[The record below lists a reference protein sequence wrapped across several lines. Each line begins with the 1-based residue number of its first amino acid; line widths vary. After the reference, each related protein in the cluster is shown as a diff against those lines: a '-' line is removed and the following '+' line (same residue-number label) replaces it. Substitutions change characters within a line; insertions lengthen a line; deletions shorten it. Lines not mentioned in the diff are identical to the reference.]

1 MSPDDLYHQALVAL
15 ARSRAGAGRL
25 PAPGGTA
32 TRDNPMC
39 GDEATFEVVLEGGRV
54 AALAH
59 RVRGCV
65 LCEAAAA
72 VLGREAPG
80 RTLAELAAARG
91 QAAALLAG
99 QALPPGAWDAL
110 SLFSPVRDV
119 PSRHGC
125 VLLPFDAL
133 ADAIARAAQAGAAPA
148 RARR

>member
-1 MSPDDLYHQALVAL
+1 VSPADLYHQALVAL

-25 PAPGGTA
+25 EAPEGSA
-32 TRDNPMC
+32 TRYNAMC
-39 GDEATFEVVLEGGRV
+39 GDEATFEVALEGGRI

-80 RTLAELAAARG
+80 RTPAEVAAARAH
-91 QAAALLAG
+91 AAVVLAAG
-99 QALPPGAWDAL
+99 TLAPGAWHAL
-110 SLFSPVRDV
+110 HLFAPAREV
-119 PSRHGC
+119 PSRHTC

-133 ADAIARAAQAGAAPA
+133 ADAIASAAAP
-148 RARR
+148 R